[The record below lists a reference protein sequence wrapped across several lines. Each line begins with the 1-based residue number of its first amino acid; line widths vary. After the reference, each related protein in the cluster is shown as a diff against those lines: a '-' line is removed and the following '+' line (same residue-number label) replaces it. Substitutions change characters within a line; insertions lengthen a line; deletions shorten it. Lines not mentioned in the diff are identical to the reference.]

1 MENIF
6 DIIEKSNLHDQLNDL
21 GGQYVIVGGL
31 GLHTVTN
38 AEKNQLGRVWW
49 RGLLDFTGSRYSDGE
64 GNSDRHEA
72 KADVD

>member
-31 GLHTVTN
+31 GLYVVTN
-38 AEKNQLGRVWW
+38 AKKSIGTSE
-49 RGLLDFTGSRYSDGE
+49 
-64 GNSDRHEA
+64 
-72 KADVD
+72 